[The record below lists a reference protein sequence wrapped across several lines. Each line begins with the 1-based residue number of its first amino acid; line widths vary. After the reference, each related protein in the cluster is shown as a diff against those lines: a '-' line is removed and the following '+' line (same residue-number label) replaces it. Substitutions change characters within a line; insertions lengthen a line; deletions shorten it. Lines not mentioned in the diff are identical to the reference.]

1 MVLLKK
7 LQRNIRDNFVHSL
20 SPLDEYVLYHIIVY
34 VVEGS
39 EDDFTLSD
47 IINEFFNKEDIFEKL
62 HEDEINILKLLNTPK
77 DLIGLLFEDIDFL
90 ELGNILELYKKNPE
104 IITDFFH
111 INLEDYIELMPEDI
125 LKEYKR
131 YI

>member
-1 MVLLKK
+1 MKK